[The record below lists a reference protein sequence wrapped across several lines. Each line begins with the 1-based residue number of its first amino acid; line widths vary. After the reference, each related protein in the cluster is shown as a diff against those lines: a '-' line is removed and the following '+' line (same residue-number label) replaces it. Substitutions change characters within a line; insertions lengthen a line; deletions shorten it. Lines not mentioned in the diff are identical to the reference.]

1 MEYIVTVFYLKYILD
16 AIFFLDSAVY
26 VLLLVKI
33 LMYKTE
39 SHSILFNSLLISFK
53 FLKEV

>member
-16 AIFFLDSAVY
+16 AFFFLDSAVY

>member
-16 AIFFLDSAVY
+16 AIFFPDSAVY